1 MLGRKLK
8 NEINLI
14 SIKNILK
21 EGGRLMPA
29 TLDDIKKYEEAAHA
43 LCFGVFSILR
53 NIEYIEKDFPLLDD
67 EQQKKFTREYVYY
80 RIFLVDYKTYC
91 YLGQTEEKSF
101 RLAAFY
107 DEVERIFN
115 REDTKALMSFD
126 TAEMRQKIDLYA
138 NLYRNA
144 GFDDSKAEGYS
155 CAKILTLA
163 GLETDRDYDAKQYFN
178 FRMGYFLRDNIAFYK
193 LIQNVLSAPN
203 NAKAGQGAAAATSSS
218 GCLLPIIASFAVVLL
233 MSFL

>member
-1 MLGRKLK
+1 
-8 NEINLI
+8 
-14 SIKNILK
+14 
-21 EGGRLMPA
+21 MPA
-29 TLDDIKKYEEAAHA
+29 TVDDLKKYEKAAYD
-43 LCFGVFSILR
+43 LCRGVFSIQGF
-53 NIEYIEKDFPLLDD
+53 IEYIEKEFPLLDD
-67 EQQKKFTREYVYY
+67 EQQKKISREYIYY

-91 YLGQTEEKSF
+91 ILGQTEEEIF
-101 RLAAFY
+101 RLEAFY

-115 REDTKALMSFD
+115 NFKALMSVD
-126 TAEMRQKIDLYA
+126 TAEMRQRIDLYA

-163 GLETDRDYDAKQYFN
+163 GLETDRDYNAKQYFN

-193 LIQNVLSAPN
+193 LIQNVLSASN
-203 NAKAGQGAAAATSSS
+203 NAKTGQGAAAATSSS
-218 GCLLPIIASFAVVLL
+218 GCLLPIITTIAVFLL